1 MNGFLRCVWS
11 MGDEERRRREGR
23 LDAVVKREKRGREL
37 SMTFKG

>member
-1 MNGFLRCVWS
+1 

-23 LDAVVKREKRGREL
+23 LDTVVKRKKRGRNI